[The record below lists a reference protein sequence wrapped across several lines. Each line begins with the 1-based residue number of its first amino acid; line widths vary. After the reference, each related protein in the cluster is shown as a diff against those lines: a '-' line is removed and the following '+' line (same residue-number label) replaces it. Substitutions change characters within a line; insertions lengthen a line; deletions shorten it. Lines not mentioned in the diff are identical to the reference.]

1 MHTYIPTYY
10 IQCMMHY
17 IYNVN
22 TPRPGVPPE
31 GLSCDQLFRLLISFS
46 RFFHGFSTVLFFP
59 RFSFKAYVGFHVRFR
74 VEDLGFGFRVL
85 CFGNK
90 SRQPSCKLADIPKCI
105 EDWPC
110 AVKTHFP
117 GQHIRPGRVY
127 IYIYTCHDIYTWY
140 RMTQKSYM
148 HTYILYI
155 HSYVDMMCIYIYC
168 RKHYIHTGCDV
179 YT

>member
-90 SRQPSCKLADIPKCI
+90 SRQPSCKLADIPKCSQNALPRAAHPS
-105 EDWPC
+105 WP
-110 AVKTHFP
+110 
-117 GQHIRPGRVY
+117 Y
-127 IYIYTCHDIYTWY
+127 IYIIYDIYIINNDTSGDSE
-140 RMTQKSYM
+140 TCL
-148 HTYILYI
+148 HL
-155 HSYVDMMCIYIYC
+155 V
-168 RKHYIHTGCDV
+168 
-179 YT
+179 

>member
-117 GQHIRPGRVY
+117 GQHTRPGPNYLDINLNMYIFIDLY
-127 IYIYTCHDIYTWY
+127 IYIYIIW
-140 RMTQKSYM
+140 
-148 HTYILYI
+148 
-155 HSYVDMMCIYIYC
+155 IYIYI
-168 RKHYIHTGCDV
+168 HIIIWMYIQIYLYNYMYVHNCMDI
-179 YT
+179 